1 MTSVPPRTVK
11 LAPREAEIVEAILT
25 AASNKAIAAKL
36 GLTEQTVKNRLT
48 RLYRKL
54 GVTTRLEL
62 ALLVVNKHA

>member
-1 MTSVPPRTVK
+1 MT
-11 LAPREAEIVEAILT
+11 PREAQLVEAILA

-62 ALLVVNKHA
+62 ALLLLNKNA

>member
-1 MTSVPPRTVK
+1 MMAPSLPRLT
-11 LAPREAEIVEAILT
+11 PREQDILD
-25 AASNKAIAAKL
+25 AVLAGASNKVIAAKL

-48 RLYRKL
+48 SLYRKL

>member
-1 MTSVPPRTVK
+1 MK
-11 LAPREAEIVEAILT
+11 LTPRETEIVEAILS

-62 ALLVVNKHA
+62 ALLVVKKHE

>member
-1 MTSVPPRTVK
+1 LT
-11 LAPREAEIVEAILT
+11 PREAELVEAILA

-62 ALLVVNKHA
+62 ALLVVNKNA

>member
-1 MTSVPPRTVK
+1 MTSVPPRVVK
-11 LAPREAEIVEAILT
+11 LTPRETEIVEAILS

-48 RLYRKL
+48 RLFRKL

-62 ALLVVNKHA
+62 ALLVVNKNA